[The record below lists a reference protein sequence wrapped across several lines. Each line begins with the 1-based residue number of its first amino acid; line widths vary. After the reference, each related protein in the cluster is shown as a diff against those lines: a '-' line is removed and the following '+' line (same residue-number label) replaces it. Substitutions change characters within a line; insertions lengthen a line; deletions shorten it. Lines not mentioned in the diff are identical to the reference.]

1 MIGFITG
8 VARTAL
14 TQVARQF
21 GREAME
27 RIMAGEAIESVLTRD
42 QLRELAKKTG
52 RVAFNELMKQ
62 GKDAIIKDYE
72 KKNTDW
78 NARMN
83 DFTRNLD
90 DEFRKKTTLY
100 KEVRNIQNKNKIE
113 DRRGLWNAYDSPAG
127 LYKTGGTLYIAGTG
141 GKDGSLTRDIM
152 DDLLSVPT
160 RNVKHSEKY
169 QDVMKYLKEN
179 PDVKRLVSHSL
190 ASAVVNHIN
199 KEMPDKYTSTTYA
212 TPTIE
217 RRRKG
222 KQDPRR
228 LDYRNPSDV
237 VSMLDGYAETSNL
250 KELNP
255 LMSHS
260 YINFAHNGLWHLHPT
275 TKISNGINPNTSIKI

>member
-1 MIGFITG
+1 MIGVITG

-14 TQVARQF
+14 AQVARQF
-21 GREAME
+21 GREVVD
-27 RIMAGEAIESVLTRD
+27 RIMAGEAIDSILTRD
-42 QLRELAKKTG
+42 QMRELAKKTG
-52 RVAFNELMKQ
+52 RVALNELMKQ
-62 GKDAIIKDYE
+62 GKKAVIEDYE
-72 KKNTDW
+72 KKNADW

-90 DEFRKKTTLY
+90 DEFRKNTTLY

-127 LYKTGGTLYIAGTG
+127 LYKTGDTLYIAGTG

-152 DDLLSVPT
+152 DDLLLVPT
-160 RNVKHSEKY
+160 RNIKHSEKY
-169 QDVMKYLKEN
+169 QDVMKYLKDN

-212 TPTIE
+212 TPTIK

-222 KQDPRR
+222 KQDPKR
-228 LDYRNPSDV
+228 LDYRNPSDA

-260 YINFAHNGLWHLHPT
+260 YIKFAHNGLWHLHPT
-275 TKISNGINPNTSIKI
+275 TKISNGISPNEPIKI

>member
-1 MIGFITG
+1 MIGVITG

-14 TQVARQF
+14 AQVARQF
-21 GREAME
+21 GREVVD
-27 RIMAGEAIESVLTRD
+27 RIMAGEAIDSILTRD
-42 QLRELAKKTG
+42 QMRELAKKTG
-52 RVAFNELMKQ
+52 QVAFNELMKQ
-62 GKDAIIKDYE
+62 GKDAVIKDYE

-90 DEFRKKTTLY
+90 DEFRKNTTLY

-127 LYKTGGTLYIAGTG
+127 LYKTGSTLYIAGTG

-152 DDLLSVPT
+152 DDLLLVPT
-160 RNVKHSEKY
+160 RNIKHSEKY
-169 QDVMKYLKEN
+169 QDVMKYLKDN

-212 TPTIE
+212 TPTIK

-222 KQDPRR
+222 KQDPKR

-255 LMSHS
+255 LMAHS
-260 YINFAHNGLWHLHPT
+260 YINFAHNGMWHLHPT
-275 TKISNGINPNTSIKI
+275 TRISNGINPNTAIKI

>member
-1 MIGFITG
+1 MIGVITG

-21 GREAME
+21 GREVVD
-27 RIMAGEAIESVLTRD
+27 RIMAGEAIESILTRD

-52 RVAFNELMKQ
+52 RVAFNELMRI
-62 GKDAIIKDYE
+62 GKDAIMEDYN

-90 DEFRKKTTLY
+90 DEFRKNTTLY

-127 LYKTGGTLYIAGTG
+127 LYKTGSTLYIAGTG

-152 DDLLSVPT
+152 DDLLLVPT
-160 RNVKHSEKY
+160 RNIKHSEKY

-212 TPTIE
+212 TPTIK

-222 KQDPRR
+222 KQDPKR

-255 LMSHS
+255 LMAHS

-275 TKISNGINPNTSIKI
+275 TRISNGINPNTAIKI